1 MLPEKILNVVSQ
13 SNEIRHFLLHKLS
26 PNKCKDKKMLIVAPK
41 TLTKDESRRNVVSQ
55 NFAIQQSVLNVVSQN
70 FEIGI

>member
-1 MLPEKILNVVSQ
+1 
-13 SNEIRHFLLHKLS
+13 
-26 PNKCKDKKMLIVAPK
+26 MLIVAPK

-55 NFAIQQSVLNVVSQN
+55 NFAIQQSVLNGVSQN